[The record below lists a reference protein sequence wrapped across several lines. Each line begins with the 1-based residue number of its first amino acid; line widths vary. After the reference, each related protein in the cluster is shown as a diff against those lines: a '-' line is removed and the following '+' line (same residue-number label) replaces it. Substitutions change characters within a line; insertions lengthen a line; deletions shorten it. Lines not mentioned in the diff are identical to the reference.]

1 MSEISSRS
9 GRFAM
14 QDRSQ
19 GDIFFSSP
27 QQKLIKFCVKFQWSG
42 ILYEFLCPCFELGH
56 FHINVLA
63 LLALK
68 LAILT
73 DLTIHVQVDNIALA
87 STTLSLKDGW
97 YPQSIAFKI
106 QQANWELSIIPL
118 DHHYSKLQSTF
129 QAS

>member
-1 MSEISSRS
+1 MLGKAYCKGVLR
-9 GRFAM
+9 G
-14 QDRSQ
+14 
-19 GDIFFSSP
+19 G
-27 QQKLIKFCVKFQWSG
+27 KWSKD
-42 ILYEFLCPCFELGH
+42 EKH